1 MMNKNS
7 KITILLLLIF
17 WFLLIYTLH
26 LCMLSMIYSLKIC
39 LIGFVLAL
47 FPLTLWV
54 SMSLKLDPIEKE
66 PLELLLAVF
75 TWGAT
80 GAVLLSFGL
89 NSVLGN
95 YFSNI
100 FTTIPKSFLVGI
112 WIAPIIEEISKS
124 LILFVLF
131 FTLYDEFNGFI
142 DYIIY
147 SVFIGLGFACS
158 ENIMYYTKT
167 FSDLGFDGLINMF
180 VLRGFGIAY
189 IHSIFVC
196 LFGTSLY
203 FSSKIQNKL
212 VKIIFILCGL
222 SISISFH
229 SLWNYM
235 ALSNALGFGLIFF
248 IVYVPTIILAIIF
261 IIYEIVKIR
270 QFVRK
275 NMTEFSKEHIK
286 YLTSFLKRQK
296 ALWKELFN
304 YGYNAMWTRKTYHAL
319 VFDLAIA
326 REKFDPIKDE
336 IEKEMIKMRSLIKG
350 NIDG

>member
-1 MMNKNS
+1 MMKNS
-7 KITILLLLIF
+7 KTTILFLLIF
-17 WFLLIYTLH
+17 WFLLI
-26 LCMLSMIYSLKIC
+26 CILSMIYPLKIC
-39 LIGFVLAL
+39 LIGFILAL

-66 PLELLLAVF
+66 PTELLLAVF

-80 GAVLLSFGL
+80 GAVLLSLWL
-89 NSVLGN
+89 NVFLGN

-112 WIAPIIEEISKS
+112 CIAPTIEEISKS

-158 ENIMYYTKT
+158 ENIMYYTKI

-180 VLRGFGIAY
+180 ILRGFGIAY
-189 IHSIFVC
+189 IHSIFS
-196 LFGTSLY
+196 SLVGIHLY
-203 FSSKIQNKL
+203 VSTKIKKKL
-212 VKIIFILCGL
+212 YKVFFIVLGL
-222 SISISFH
+222 LTAISLH

-275 NMTEFSKEHIK
+275 NMTEFSKEHIE

-326 REKFDPIKDE
+326 REKSDPIKDE
-336 IEKEMIKMRSLIKG
+336 IEKEMIEMRSLIKG
-350 NIDG
+350 KING